1 MDTILL
7 NLYGRYKMKKLGFGF
22 MRLPVTD
29 KEDVTTIDYN
39 QLNAMVDKF
48 IAGGFTYFDTAFF
61 YHKGVSEEAIRKSL
75 VARYPRESFILAD
88 KMPVF
93 IIKEEG
99 EYQTYFDGQLEKCGV
114 DYFDYYLLHNLGA
127 RTYPST
133 CELGGFEYVQKL
145 KAEGKVKR
153 IGFSFHDKADLL
165 DRILTE
171 HPEME
176 FVQLQINYVDWD
188 DNTIQSRQCYE
199 VARKHGKD
207 IIVMEPVKGGSLAN
221 LSEEA
226 ESVFKALDPNVS
238 NVSWALRYAQSLDGV
253 IAILSGMSEMAHV
266 DDNMKICDTF
276 TPLTDKEMEAVKA
289 VEKII
294 KDSTYV
300 SCTDCRYCVDD
311 CPKNIAIPQYFGM
324 FNQAKRYGN
333 TLIQSVYYGNLASH
347 EDIGAA
353 DECIECG
360 KCEDHCPQHLPIIKH
375 LKELDELFKSVSL

>member
-1 MDTILL
+1 
-7 NLYGRYKMKKLGFGF
+7 MKKLGFGF
-22 MRLPVTD
+22 MRLPVAD
-29 KEDVTTIDYN
+29 KNDVTTIDYE

-48 IAGGFTYFDTAFF
+48 ISGGFTYFDTAFF

-75 VARYPRESFILAD
+75 VERYPRESFLLAD
-88 KMPVF
+88 KMPAF
-93 IIKEEG
+93 IIKEQS
-99 EYQTYFDGQLEKCGV
+99 EYETYFNGQLEKCGV
-114 DYFDYYLLHNLGA
+114 EYFDNYLLHNLGA
-127 RTYPST
+127 RTYASS
-133 CELGGFEYVQKL
+133 CELGGFEYMKKL
-145 KAEGKVKR
+145 KAEGKAKR

-176 FVQLQINYVDWD
+176 FVQLQINYLDWED
-188 DNTIQSRQCYE
+188 STIQSRLCYE

-207 IIVMEPVKGGSLAN
+207 IIVMEPVKGGALAN
-221 LSEEA
+221 LPEEA
-226 ESVFKALDPNVS
+226 AEVFKALNPNVS

-266 DDNMKICDTF
+266 EDNMDICDTF
-276 TPLTDKEMEAVKA
+276 TPLTDKEMEAVYI
-289 VEKII
+289 VEKIV
-294 KDSTYV
+294 KSSSYV
-300 SCTDCRYCVDD
+300 SCTDCKYCVDD

-324 FNQAKRYGN
+324 FNQAKKYKN
-333 TLIQSVYYGNLASH
+333 VLLQSIYYGNLANH
-347 EDIGAA
+347 EDVGAA